1 MWKLRVLPYTYY
13 NGDSFTKFIHLL
25 H

>member
-13 NGDSFTKFIHLL
+13 TGDSFTKFIPLL